1 MIYLIYS
8 CYSPDNAPTNR
19 FLAFVKGFQELE
31 IPHQVIFIE
40 PNRDFAKADKEYGTR
55 IKYLWKGRKLKNR
68 WLNLAQY
75 ALWSRILCRHSFR
88 KFLDTLTPADTVIL
102 FSGMQYLHHFL
113 RIDKGFRIYHE
124 RTEHPYAYE
133 SFKTERET
141 ARYIDCCKRVT
152 GLFVISESL
161 KRSFVKLGVP
171 EDRIHVI
178 NMIVDTN
185 RFQNVRKNADVEKY
199 VAYCG
204 TASNNKDGVDDL
216 IKSFALTARD
226 IEDVKLYIIGKTP
239 SLSDE
244 AQNLQLIESLGMK
257 DRIVFKGLV
266 SAQQMPQMLKD
277 AQVLVLARPDSLQA
291 QNGFPTKL
299 GEYLLTEN
307 PVVITRTGDIPR
319 FLEDGVSALLA
330 ESRNCAQIAEKIS
343 WALKHP
349 EESGGIGKAGAK
361 VALRDF
367 NYRVE
372 SQKIHAVITA
382 E

>member
-1 MIYLIYS
+1 MIYLIYNIF
-8 CYSPDNAPTNR
+8 SPNNAPINR
-19 FLAFVKGFQELE
+19 FLAFVKGFQELG
-31 IPHQVIFIE
+31 IPHQVIFVE
-40 PNRDFAKADKEYGTR
+40 PNRDFAKADKEYGAG

-68 WLNLAQY
+68 WLNLVQY
-75 ALWSRILCRHSFR
+75 ALWSRIFCRFTFR
-88 KFLDTLTPADTVIL
+88 KFLDSLTPSDTVVL
-102 FSGMQYLHHFL
+102 FNGMQHLHRFL
-113 RIDKGFRIYHE
+113 GKGVNIYHE

-133 SFKTERET
+133 SFKTDRET
-141 ARYIDCCKRVT
+141 ARYIACCKRVT

-161 KRSFVKLGVP
+161 KRSFVELGVP

-178 NMIVDTN
+178 NMIVDSG
-185 RFQNVRKNADVEKY
+185 RFDNVHKNKDVEKY
-199 VAYCG
+199 IAYCG

-216 IKSFALTARD
+216 IKSFALAAQQ
-226 IEDVKLYIIGKTP
+226 IEDIKLYIIGRTP

-244 AQNLQLIESLGMK
+244 AQNLQLVESLGMK

-266 SAQQMPQMLKD
+266 PAERMPQMLKD

-307 PVVITRTGDIPR
+307 PVVITRTGDIPL

-330 ESRNCAQIAEKIS
+330 EPRNCAQIAHKIV
-343 WALKHP
+343 WALEHP
-349 EESGGIGKAGAK
+349 EESAGIGKTGAK

>member
-8 CYSPDNAPTNR
+8 IYSPDNAPINR

-88 KFLDTLTPADTVIL
+88 KFLESLTPADTVVL
-102 FSGMQYLHHFL
+102 FNGMRHLHFFL
-113 RIDKGFRIYHE
+113 GKGLKVYHE

-133 SFKTERET
+133 SFKTDRET

-161 KRSFVKLGVP
+161 KRSFVELGVP
-171 EDRIHVI
+171 EDRIHII
-178 NMIVDTN
+178 NMIVDTG
-185 RFQNVRKNADVEKY
+185 RFQNVRKNTDVEKY

-266 SAQQMPQMLKD
+266 SARQMPQMLKD

-319 FLEDGVSALLA
+319 FLEDGLSALLA
-330 ESRNCAQIAEKIS
+330 EPRNCAQIAEKIS

-349 EESGGIGKAGAK
+349 KESGRIGKAGAM

>member
-8 CYSPDNAPTNR
+8 IYSPDNAPINR

-40 PNRDFAKADKEYGTR
+40 PNRDFAKADEEYGSQ
-55 IKYLWKGRKLKNR
+55 IEYLWKGRKLKNR

-88 KFLDTLTPADTVIL
+88 KFLNTLTPADTVVL
-102 FSGMQYLHHFL
+102 FNGMQHLHRFL
-113 RIDKGFRIYHE
+113 GKGVKIYHE

-133 SFKTERET
+133 FFKSDRET

-161 KRSFVKLGVP
+161 KRSFVELGVA

-199 VAYCG
+199 IAYCG

-216 IKSFALTARD
+216 IRSFALTARD
-226 IEDVKLYIIGKTP
+226 IEGIKLYIIGKTP

-244 AQNLQLIESLGMK
+244 AQNLQLVESLGLR
-257 DRIVFKGLV
+257 DRIVFMGKV
-266 SAQQMPQMLKD
+266 PAERMPQLLKD
-277 AQVLVLARPDSLQA
+277 ARVLVLARPDSLQA

-307 PVVITRTGDIPR
+307 PVVITRTGDIPL

-330 ESRNCAQIAEKIS
+330 EPRNCAQIAAKIS

-349 EESGGIGKAGAK
+349 EESARIGKAGAK